1 MKKLFV
7 SVLAIAGL
15 VACNNEETVCVQ
27 GPAPIA
33 FDGSFVE
40 TRANEAKDPSIT
52 TENITGFDVWGFMD
66 KAEGQIFD
74 REHVTGTKGKFT
86 YANIQYWVPGHNYY
100 FAATAPA
107 QSKNIV
113 LTTPATTDATKG
125 LGVVDF
131 TVTDGAE
138 DFLYSAVGP
147 IAAPEAGATIVDP
160 VKFEFNHMLSKVK
173 FTFTNGFDNDLATID
188 VTNVRMVV
196 PSKGTIKL
204 DQDDW
209 WSTNQWVLGTETVEL
224 AFGDACSKL
233 AKGASEF
240 AANERIVLPADATQS
255 YAITFD
261 VKLWQG
267 GVEAYSGTKNG
278 IVEGVALQIGK
289 AYNFKVEL
297 NASNITADGSELL
310 PIVFDVEEVKTWE
323 NGGETDVV
331 SVTTVSTPEELKA
344 AIANSDGIIKLTNSL
359 TVVDASIVVPAD
371 RNITLDLNGHTITAG
386 TLDPIKNY
394 GKMEIMNGKVVA
406 GNSENTR
413 RCIYNY
419 GTMTI
424 NDVEFTQTYD
434 KKGAAINNE
443 GIMTINNATV
453 NSVFYAVWSSG
464 ANTET
469 TINGGKYAAMNN
481 VNDRDV
487 WAYAVVAYNGAT
499 LTINGGE
506 FKGNHGA
513 VAVELGSN
521 ALLNAGTFHCTAE
534 YTGNSDWTL
543 FAGDSSSIVYDAAT
557 CVLSTNNPSGAIYGN
572 VTTK

>member
-7 SVLAIAGL
+7 AVLAIAGL
-15 VACNNEETVCVQ
+15 VACNNEETVLVQ

-40 TRANEAKDPSIT
+40 TRANKAVDPSIT
-52 TENITGFDVWGFMD
+52 TDNIKGFDVWGFMD
-66 KAEGQIFD
+66 EAKGQIFN
-74 REHVTGTKGKFT
+74 REHVTGQKGSFT
-86 YANIQYWVPGHNYY
+86 YANTQYWVPDHKYY

-107 QSKNIV
+107 QSENIK
-113 LTTPATTDATKG
+113 LITPATTDATLG
-125 LGVVDF
+125 LGVVEF

-147 IAAPEAGATIVDP
+147 IAAPAQGATTVDP
-160 VKFEFNHMLSKVK
+160 VKFSFNHMLSKVK
-173 FTFTNGFDNDLATID
+173 FTFKNGFANDLATID
-188 VTNVRMVV
+188 VTNVRMEV

-204 DQDDW
+204 DQADW
-209 WSTNQWVLGTETVEL
+209 WSENEWVLTNDKTTL
-224 AFGDACSKL
+224 AFGDACTGLTVRESQ
-233 AKGASEF
+233 E
-240 AANERIVLPADATQS
+240 AANERIIFPADATQS

-261 VKLWQG
+261 VVYYQG
-267 GVEAYSGTKNG
+267 DVVAYSGTKNG
-278 IVEGVALQIGK
+278 IVEGVALEIGK

-297 NASNITADGSELL
+297 NAKNITADGTELL

-331 SVTTVSTPEELKA
+331 SVTTVSTPEELAA
-344 AIANSDGIIKLTNSL
+344 AIATSNDIIKLTNSL
-359 TVVDASIVVPAD
+359 TVETPIVVPAD
-371 RNITLDLNGHTITAG
+371 RKITLDLNGKTITAG

-394 GKMEIMNGKVVA
+394 GTMEIMNGKVVA

-419 GTMTI
+419 GNMTI

-443 GIMTINNATV
+443 GKMTINNATV

-469 TINGGKYAAMNN
+469 TINGGKYTAMNN
-481 VNDRDV
+481 VNNRDV
-487 WAYAVVAYNGAT
+487 WAYAVVAYNGAK

-506 FKGNHGA
+506 FTGNHGA
-513 VAVELGSN
+513 VAVELGSK
-521 ALLNAGTFHCTAE
+521 AELNAGTFHCTAE

-543 FAGDSSSIVYDAAT
+543 FAGDSSSIEYDAAN
-557 CVLSTNNPSGAIYGN
+557 CVLSTNNPSGATYGN
-572 VTTK
+572 VTKK

>member
-7 SVLAIAGL
+7 AVLAIAGL
-15 VACNNEETVCVQ
+15 VACNNEETVLVQ

-160 VKFEFNHMLSKVK
+160 VKFELNHMLSKVK
-173 FTFTNGFDNDLATID
+173 FTFTNGFDNELATID

-224 AFGDACSKL
+224 AFGDACTGLEVRESQ
-233 AKGASEF
+233 E
-240 AANERIVLPADATQS
+240 AANERIIFPANATQS
-255 YAITFD
+255 YTITFD

-310 PIVFDVEEVKTWE
+310 PIVFDVEEVKTWV

-371 RNITLDLNGHTITAG
+371 RDITLDLNSNTITAG

-464 ANTET
+464 ANTKT
-469 TINGGKYAAMNN
+469 TINGGKYTAMNN

-487 WAYAVVAYNGAT
+487 WAYAVVAYNGAK

-506 FKGNHGA
+506 FTGNHGA
-513 VAVELGSN
+513 VAVELSSK
-521 ALLNAGTFHCTAE
+521 AFLNAGTFHCTAE

-557 CVLSTNNPSGAIYGN
+557 CVLSTNNPSGATYGN

>member
-7 SVLAIAGL
+7 AVLAIAGL
-15 VACNNEETVCVQ
+15 VACNNEETVLVQ

-40 TRANEAKDPSIT
+40 TRADVAADPSIT
-52 TENITGFDVWGFMD
+52 TDNITGFDVWGFMD
-66 KAEGQIFD
+66 KAEGQIFN
-74 REHVTGTKGKFT
+74 REHVTGTKGNFN
-86 YANIQYWVPGHNYY
+86 YANTQYWVPGHNYY

-107 QSKNIV
+107 QSNNIV
-113 LTTPATTDATKG
+113 LTTPATNDATLG

-147 IAAPEAGATIVDP
+147 IAAPAQGATTVDP
-160 VKFEFNHMLSKVK
+160 VKFSFNHMLSKVK
-173 FTFTNGFDNDLATID
+173 FTFTNGFANDLATID

-204 DQDDW
+204 DQEDW
-209 WSTNQWVLGTETVEL
+209 WSTNKWVLGTETVEL
-224 AFGDACSKL
+224 VFGDACSKL
-233 AKGASEF
+233 AKGASKF

-297 NASNITADGSELL
+297 NADNITADGTELL

-331 SVTTVSTPEELKA
+331 SVTTVSTPAELAA
-344 AIANSDGIIKLTNSL
+344 AIATSNDIIKLTNSL
-359 TVVDASIVVPAD
+359 TVDTTIVVPAD
-371 RNITLDLNGHTITAG
+371 RDITLDLNGKTITAG

-394 GKMEIMNGKVVA
+394 GTMEIMNGKVEA

-419 GTMTI
+419 GNMTI

-434 KKGAAINNE
+434 MKGAAINNE
-443 GIMTINNATV
+443 GKMTINNATV

-469 TINGGKYAAMNN
+469 TINGGKYSAMNN
-481 VNDRDV
+481 VNNRDV
-487 WAYAVVAYNGAT
+487 WAYAVVAYNGAK

-506 FKGNHGA
+506 FTGNHGA
-513 VAVELGSN
+513 VAVELGSK
-521 ALLNAGTFHCTAE
+521 AFLNAGTFHCTAE

-543 FAGDSSSIVYDAAT
+543 FAGDSSSIEYDAAN

-572 VTTK
+572 VTAK